1 MGKSVKIRGSKESD
15 KFLRS
20 FWYTT
25 YLVCRNGQ
33 TWIHESL
40 QGPCDM
46 FFHRQNYMQQ
56 YANTRSF
63 IVQNQ
68 KSAKYH
74 SHWNLQH
81 IFQHFYGIELWSITV
96 RGETNKI
103 RQSNNTQ
110 QSPEFSVQKRNK
122 KNVLSLN
129 ISFQHQSMLGD
140 EWLWSLIAIIPKK
153 LQLSLISIS
162 RIFLVLSFIFLATIW
177 TISATDEA
185 RTQKKYLHKAAELI
199 RDSIVKVRDCD

>member
-1 MGKSVKIRGSKESD
+1 MVKPEYMNPCKVHVICFSIGRII
-15 KFLRS
+15 
-20 FWYTT
+20 
-25 YLVCRNGQ
+25 CNNMP
-33 TWIHESL
+33 I
-40 QGPCDM
+40 QGILLNCAQSQ
-46 FFHRQNYMQQ
+46 R
-56 YANTRSF
+56 
-63 IVQNQ
+63 
-68 KSAKYH
+68 SAKYH
-74 SHWNLQH
+74 SHWNLQR
-81 IFQHFYGIELWSITV
+81 IFQHFYAIELWSITV